1 MKKKSIHALRICGW
15 LVIAFATMELCART
29 EDKVRYGAPFFANYN
44 LNSLYQFDELGRYG
58 RPNASYLKWHL
69 NEVGYRSPAL
79 RTGTYRIACMGSS
92 ETFGRY
98 ESPDKEW
105 PRQLESRLNQRAGDD
120 HYEVVNIAY
129 PGLSVATMVRRL
141 PQILST
147 LHPKLVV
154 FYPSYTPYIAIDHPY
169 VPQPPAPVKQVSET
183 FEPRLSG
190 RIGDLA
196 RTSLSGAVRRWL
208 RLRLLNQNA
217 VGDKAMDRLPEQNI
231 QAFKSDLDTL
241 TKQLLANRVQVVLVT
256 HANRFG
262 SNLDPVDEPLLADW
276 RTFFPS
282 LEEQGFLDMERRM
295 SDAVRQVGASRS
307 VSVVDAATLIAPGR
321 SNFVEFVHFNDAGA
335 LALATIVADQVDRD
349 ATLSASNVNTTH
361 Q

>member
-1 MKKKSIHALRICGW
+1 MRCVSVAGW
-15 LVIAFATMELCART
+15 SLPLPQWSYAR
-29 EDKVRYGAPFFANYN
+29 APKTRSAMARPSSANYN

-105 PRQLESRLNQRAGDD
+105 PRQLESLLNRRAGDD

-169 VPQPPAPVKQVSET
+169 VPQPPAPVKQVSQT
-183 FEPRLSG
+183 FELRLSG
-190 RIGDLA
+190 RIGVLA
-196 RTSLSGAVRRWL
+196 RTSMSDSARGWL
-208 RLRLLNQNA
+208 RLRFLIQNA

-262 SNLDPVDEPLLADW
+262 SNLGPSRRAPPRRLANVLPIA
-276 RTFFPS
+276 R
-282 LEEQGFLDMERRM
+282 
-295 SDAVRQVGASRS
+295 GAGLSRHG
-307 VSVVDAATLIAPGR
+307 APY
-321 SNFVEFVHFNDAGA
+321 E
-335 LALATIVADQVDRD
+335 
-349 ATLSASNVNTTH
+349 
-361 Q
+361 